1 MTPIPI
7 LTIPEADPL
16 PLPAPGWMLWF
27 LLMLTFLLHIL
38 PMNFVLGGS
47 ILGGIS
53 EALGR
58 GGGRPHHRTLVAWLG
73 KATPVAVAAAIS
85 LGVAPLLFV
94 QVLYGRLF
102 FTSSVLM
109 AWPWLLIVPLLIL
122 AYYGAYLRAFKGE
135 NLGSAGPVV
144 GWVSVVFFL
153 IIGFTFSNNMSLM
166 LRPDLFRV
174 KYFQGAGG
182 LHLNLGDPTLIP
194 RYLHFVIGALA
205 VAAMVVVVHGI
216 VRRRRDP
223 EYASW
228 SIRYGSI
235 WFVAA
240 TVVNMAVGLWWL
252 VALPRET
259 MLRFMGGST
268 AATVIFILAVILA
281 LAVLMHMVLVSQSSR
296 PRVLTLSGVVILCL
310 LLAAMVLTRD
320 QVRRAALETA
330 GFRPVAWV
338 APQWGPI
345 LLFAVLLVAAI
356 GAVIW
361 MVVAL
366 ARGRGEAG

>member
-7 LTIPEADPL
+7 LTIPEPDPL

-27 LLMLTFLLHIL
+27 LLTLTFLLHVL
-38 PMNFVLGGS
+38 PMNLVLGGS

-58 GGGRPHHRTLVAWLG
+58 GGDRPHHRALVAWLG
-73 KATPVAVAAAIS
+73 RSTPVAVAAAIT

-102 FTSSVLM
+102 FTSSILM

-135 NLGSAGPVV
+135 KLGGAGPVV
-144 GWVSVVFFL
+144 GWASVALFL
-153 IIGFTFSNNMSLM
+153 IIGFLFSNNMSLM
-166 LRPDLFRV
+166 LRPDLFQS

-182 LHLNLGDPTLIP
+182 FHLNLGDPTLVP
-194 RYLHFVIGALA
+194 RYLHFVFGAVA
-205 VAAMVVVVHGI
+205 VAAMAVVMHGI

-223 EYASW
+223 DYASW

-235 WFVAA
+235 WFAAA
-240 TVVNMAVGLWWL
+240 TVVNMTMGLWWL

-268 AATVIFILAVILA
+268 PATVIFILGVILA
-281 LAVLMHMVLVSQSSR
+281 LAVLLHMVLAAQSTR
-296 PRVLTLSGVVILCL
+296 PRALVLSGAAILCL

-338 APQWGPI
+338 TAQWGPI
-345 LLFAVLLVAAI
+345 LLFALLLVAAI
-356 GAVIW
+356 AAVIW
-361 MVVAL
+361 MTAAL